1 MQSISLPPFFVEH
14 LLEFFMG
21 HKLFVSIQNGY
32 IEIGI
37 SVTCISEMT
46 TMKFDSVLGEI
57 QGILYNQTNY
67 LKGSLYQC
75 HE

>member
-1 MQSISLPPFFVEH
+1 MQSISLPPFFVKH

-46 TMKFDSVLGEI
+46 IMEFDSVSVVVLGFWIDVFEMP
-57 QGILYNQTNY
+57 NQTA
-67 LKGSLYQC
+67 STA
-75 HE
+75 

>member
-1 MQSISLPPFFVEH
+1 MQSISLPPFFVKH

-37 SVTCISEMT
+37 SMTFISEMT
-46 TMKFDSVLGEI
+46 IMKFDSV
-57 QGILYNQTNY
+57 Q
-67 LKGSLYQC
+67 LKFRGFFMS
-75 HE
+75 